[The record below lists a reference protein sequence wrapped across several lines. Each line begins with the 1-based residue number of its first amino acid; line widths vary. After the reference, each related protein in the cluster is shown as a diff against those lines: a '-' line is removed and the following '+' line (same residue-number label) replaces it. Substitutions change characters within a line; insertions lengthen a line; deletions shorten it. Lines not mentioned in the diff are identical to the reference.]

1 MENEKEVVRGS
12 KATAEKVINGH
23 EIIRQNRRLGE
34 RIMGLRK
41 KAGYSRSDF
50 YALLYPDSNEKPSV
64 QAKRMGE
71 IERGNVGEKGAKVI
85 DFPRLAFIASFCHV
99 PLEWLVFGKER
110 NTQAQET
117 DPEKATT
124 KNFLNSVIS
133 LSRAPTV
140 KDISIEVRHPNIN
153 NDYRPG
159 FTLSVDFYK
168 SHLEG
173 AEVLL
178 FFTAEEILDGLDNI
192 KGALALPASTLKD
205 KAIDLTKN
213 RFTDIPLLS
222 TKSGWRFR
230 DSDFDIFDSQDHFDK
245 Y

>member
-85 DFPRLAFIASFCHV
+85 DFPRLAFIASFCHAS
-99 PLEWLVFGKER
+99 LEWLVFGKER

-124 KNFLNSVIS
+124 TNFLNSVIS

>member
-50 YALLYPDSNEKPSV
+50 YALLYPDSNEKPGV

-117 DPEKATT
+117 DLEKATT

-230 DSDFDIFDSQDHFDK
+230 DDDFDIIDSQDHFDK

>member
-41 KAGYSRSDF
+41 KAGYRRSDF

-117 DPEKATT
+117 DLEKATT

-230 DSDFDIFDSQDHFDK
+230 DDDFDIIDSQDHFDK

>member
-1 MENEKEVVRGS
+1 MD
-12 KATAEKVINGH
+12 
-23 EIIRQNRRLGE
+23 
-34 RIMGLRK
+34 LRK

-50 YALLYPDSNEKPSV
+50 YALLYPDSNEKTSV
-64 QAKRMGE
+64 KEKRMGE
-71 IERGNVGEKGAKVI
+71 IERGNVGEKGTKII

-99 PLEWLVFGKER
+99 SLEWLVFGKER

-117 DPEKATT
+117 DPEKTT
-124 KNFLNSVIS
+124 TTNFLNSVIS

-140 KDISIEVRHPNIN
+140 KDISIEVRHPNNN
-153 NDYRPG
+153 NDLRPG

-168 SHLEG
+168 SHLES
-173 AEVLL
+173 ADVLL

-192 KGALALPASTLKD
+192 KGALALPASSLKA
-205 KAIDLTKN
+205 KAIDLTRS
-213 RFTDIPLLS
+213 RFTNIPLLS

-230 DSDFDIFDSQDHFDK
+230 ASDFNIIDSQDHFDK

>member
-12 KATAEKVINGH
+12 KATAGKVINGD
-23 EIIRQNRRLGE
+23 EIIRQNRRLGQ
-34 RIMGLRK
+34 RIMDLRK

-64 QAKRMGE
+64 KEKRMGE
-71 IERGNVGEKGAKVI
+71 IERGNVGEKGTKII

-99 PLEWLVFGKER
+99 SLEWLVFGKER

-117 DPEKATT
+117 DPEKTT
-124 KNFLNSVIS
+124 TTNFLNSVIS

-140 KDISIEVRHPNIN
+140 KDISIEVRHPNN
-153 NDYRPG
+153 NDLRPG

-168 SHLEG
+168 SHLES
-173 AEVLL
+173 ADVLL

-192 KGALALPASTLKD
+192 KGALALPASSLKA
-205 KAIDLTKN
+205 KAIDLTRS

-230 DSDFDIFDSQDHFDK
+230 ASDFNIIDSQDHFDK

>member
-23 EIIRQNRRLGE
+23 EIIRQNMRLGQ
-34 RIMGLRK
+34 RIMDLRK

-50 YALLYPDSNEKPSV
+50 YALLYPDSNEKPNV

-192 KGALALPASTLKD
+192 KGALALPASSLKD

-230 DSDFDIFDSQDHFDK
+230 DEDFLPVPEEDYFDK

>member
-12 KATAEKVINGH
+12 KATAGKVINGD
-23 EIIRQNRRLGE
+23 EIIRQNRRLGQ
-34 RIMGLRK
+34 RIMDLRK

-64 QAKRMGE
+64 KEKRMGE
-71 IERGNVGEKGAKVI
+71 IERGNVGEKGTKII

-99 PLEWLVFGKER
+99 SLEWLVFGKER

-117 DPEKATT
+117 DPEKTT
-124 KNFLNSVIS
+124 TTNFLNSVIS

-140 KDISIEVRHPNIN
+140 KDISIEVRHPNNN
-153 NDYRPG
+153 NDLRPG

-168 SHLEG
+168 SHLES
-173 AEVLL
+173 ADVLL

-192 KGALALPASTLKD
+192 KGALALPASSLKA
-205 KAIDLTKN
+205 KAIDLTRS

-230 DSDFDIFDSQDHFDK
+230 ASDFNIIDSQDHFDK

>member
-12 KATAEKVINGH
+12 KGTAEKVINRD
-23 EIIRQNRRLGE
+23 EIIRQNRRLGQ
-34 RIMGLRK
+34 RIMDLRK

-64 QAKRMGE
+64 QEKRMGE
-71 IERGNVGEKGAKVI
+71 IERGNVGEKGTKII

-99 PLEWLVFGKER
+99 SLERLVFGKER

-124 KNFLNSVIS
+124 TNFLNSVIS

-140 KDISIEVRHPNIN
+140 KDISIEVRHPNNN
-153 NDYRPG
+153 NDFRPG

-168 SHLEG
+168 SHLESTD
-173 AEVLL
+173 VLL

-192 KGALALPASTLKD
+192 KGALALPASSLKA
-205 KAIDLTKN
+205 KAIDLTKS

-230 DSDFDIFDSQDHFDK
+230 ASDFDIIDSQDHFDK

>member
-1 MENEKEVVRGS
+1 MGNEKEVVRGS
-12 KATAEKVINGH
+12 KATAEKVINRD
-23 EIIRQNRRLGE
+23 EIIRQNRRLGQ
-34 RIMGLRK
+34 RIMDLRK

-64 QAKRMGE
+64 QEKRMGE
-71 IERGNVGEKGAKVI
+71 IERGNVGEKGTKII

-99 PLEWLVFGKER
+99 SLERLVFGKER

-124 KNFLNSVIS
+124 TNFLNSVIS

-140 KDISIEVRHPNIN
+140 KDISIEVRHPNNN
-153 NDYRPG
+153 NDLRPG

-168 SHLEG
+168 SHLESTD
-173 AEVLL
+173 VLL

-192 KGALALPASTLKD
+192 KGALALPASSLKA
-205 KAIDLTKN
+205 KAIDLTKS

-230 DSDFDIFDSQDHFDK
+230 ASDFDIIDSQDHFDK

>member
-12 KATAEKVINGH
+12 KATAGKVINGD
-23 EIIRQNRRLGE
+23 EIIRQNRRLGQ
-34 RIMGLRK
+34 RIMDLRK

-64 QAKRMGE
+64 KEKRMGE
-71 IERGNVGEKGAKVI
+71 IERGNVGEKGTKII

-99 PLEWLVFGKER
+99 SLEWLVFGKER

-117 DPEKATT
+117 DPEKTT
-124 KNFLNSVIS
+124 TTNFLNSVIS

-140 KDISIEVRHPNIN
+140 KDISIEVRHPNN
-153 NDYRPG
+153 NDLRPG

-168 SHLEG
+168 SHLES
-173 AEVLL
+173 ADVLL

-192 KGALALPASTLKD
+192 KGALALPASSLKA
-205 KAIDLTKN
+205 KAIDLTRS

-230 DSDFDIFDSQDHFDK
+230 ASDFDIIDSQDHFDK

>member
-12 KATAEKVINGH
+12 KATAGKVINGD
-23 EIIRQNRRLGE
+23 EIIRQNRRLGQ
-34 RIMGLRK
+34 RIMDLRK

-50 YALLYPDSNEKPSV
+50 YALLYPDSNEKTSV
-64 QAKRMGE
+64 KEKRMGE
-71 IERGNVGEKGAKVI
+71 IERGNVGEKGTKII

-99 PLEWLVFGKER
+99 SLEWLVFGKER

-117 DPEKATT
+117 DPEKTT
-124 KNFLNSVIS
+124 TTNFLNSVIS

-140 KDISIEVRHPNIN
+140 KDISIEVRHPNNN
-153 NDYRPG
+153 NDFRPG

-168 SHLEG
+168 SHLES
-173 AEVLL
+173 ADVLL

-192 KGALALPASTLKD
+192 KGALALPASSLKA
-205 KAIDLTKN
+205 KAIDLTRS
-213 RFTDIPLLS
+213 RFTNIPLLS

-230 DSDFDIFDSQDHFDK
+230 ASDFNIIDSQDHFDK

>member
-1 MENEKEVVRGS
+1 MGNEKEVVRGS
-12 KATAEKVINGH
+12 KATAEKVINRD

-34 RIMGLRK
+34 RIMDLRK

-50 YALLYPDSNEKPSV
+50 YALLYPDSNEKPTV
-64 QAKRMGE
+64 QEKRMGE
-71 IERGNVGEKGAKVI
+71 IEKGNVGQKGAKVI

-99 PLEWLVFGKER
+99 SLERLVFGKER

-124 KNFLNSVIS
+124 TNFLNSVIS

-140 KDISIEVRHPNIN
+140 KDISIEVRHPNNN
-153 NDYRPG
+153 NDLRPG

-168 SHLEG
+168 SHLESTD
-173 AEVLL
+173 VLL

-192 KGALALPASTLKD
+192 KGALALPASSLKA
-205 KAIDLTKN
+205 KAIDLTKS

-230 DSDFDIFDSQDHFDK
+230 ASDFDIIDSQDHFDK

>member
-23 EIIRQNRRLGE
+23 EIIRQNMRLGQ
-34 RIMGLRK
+34 RIMDLRK

-192 KGALALPASTLKD
+192 KGALALPASSLKD

-230 DSDFDIFDSQDHFDK
+230 DEDFLPVPEENYFDK

>member
-12 KATAEKVINGH
+12 KGTAEKVINRD
-23 EIIRQNRRLGE
+23 EIIRQNRRLGQ
-34 RIMGLRK
+34 RIMDLRK

-50 YALLYPDSNEKPSV
+50 YALLYPDSKEKPSV
-64 QAKRMGE
+64 QEKRMGE
-71 IERGNVGEKGAKVI
+71 IERGNVGEKGTKII

-99 PLEWLVFGKER
+99 SLERLVFGKER

-124 KNFLNSVIS
+124 TNFLNSVIS

-140 KDISIEVRHPNIN
+140 KDISIEVRHPNNN
-153 NDYRPG
+153 NDLRPG

-168 SHLEG
+168 SHLESTD
-173 AEVLL
+173 VLL

-192 KGALALPASTLKD
+192 KGALALPASSLKA
-205 KAIDLTKN
+205 KAIDLTKS

-230 DSDFDIFDSQDHFDK
+230 ASDFDIIDSQDHFDK

>member
-12 KATAEKVINGH
+12 KATAGKVINGD
-23 EIIRQNRRLGE
+23 EIIRQNRRLGQ
-34 RIMGLRK
+34 RIMDLRK

-64 QAKRMGE
+64 KEKRMGE
-71 IERGNVGEKGAKVI
+71 IERGNVGEKGTKII

-99 PLEWLVFGKER
+99 SLEWLVFGKER

-117 DPEKATT
+117 DPEKTT
-124 KNFLNSVIS
+124 TTNFLNSVVS

-140 KDISIEVRHPNIN
+140 KDISIEVRHPNNN
-153 NDYRPG
+153 NDLRPG

-168 SHLEG
+168 SHLES
-173 AEVLL
+173 ADVLL

-192 KGALALPASTLKD
+192 KGALALPASSLKA
-205 KAIDLTKN
+205 KAIDLTRS

-230 DSDFDIFDSQDHFDK
+230 ASDFNIIDSQDHFDK

>member
-12 KATAEKVINGH
+12 KGTAGKVINRD
-23 EIIRQNRRLGE
+23 EIIRQNRRLGQ
-34 RIMGLRK
+34 RIMDLRK

-64 QAKRMGE
+64 QEKRMGE
-71 IERGNVGEKGAKVI
+71 IERGNVGEKGTKII

-99 PLEWLVFGKER
+99 SLEWLVFGKER

-124 KNFLNSVIS
+124 TNFLNSVIS

-140 KDISIEVRHPNIN
+140 KDISIEVRHPNNN
-153 NDYRPG
+153 NDLRPG

-168 SHLEG
+168 SHLES
-173 AEVLL
+173 ADVLL

-192 KGALALPASTLKD
+192 KGALALPASSLKA
-205 KAIDLTKN
+205 KAIDLTKS

-230 DSDFDIFDSQDHFDK
+230 ASDFDIIDSQDHFDK

>member
-12 KATAEKVINGH
+12 KATAEKVINGD
-23 EIIRQNRRLGE
+23 EIIRQNMRLGQ
-34 RIMGLRK
+34 RIMDLRK

-110 NTQAQET
+110 NTQAQES

-168 SHLEG
+168 SHLEC

-192 KGALALPASTLKD
+192 KGALALPASSLKD
-205 KAIDLTKN
+205 KAIDHKE
-213 RFTDIPLLS
+213 
-222 TKSGWRFR
+222 
-230 DSDFDIFDSQDHFDK
+230 
-245 Y
+245 

>member
-23 EIIRQNRRLGE
+23 EIIRQNRRLGQ
-34 RIMGLRK
+34 RIMDLRK

-64 QAKRMGE
+64 KEKRMGE
-71 IERGNVGEKGAKVI
+71 IERGNVGEKGTKII

-99 PLEWLVFGKER
+99 SLEWLVFGKER

-117 DPEKATT
+117 DPEKTT
-124 KNFLNSVIS
+124 TTNFLNSVIS

-140 KDISIEVRHPNIN
+140 KDISIEVRHPNN
-153 NDYRPG
+153 NDLRPG

-168 SHLEG
+168 SHLES
-173 AEVLL
+173 ADVLL

-192 KGALALPASTLKD
+192 KGALALPASSLKA
-205 KAIDLTKN
+205 KAIDLTRS

-230 DSDFDIFDSQDHFDK
+230 ASDFNIIDSQDHFDK

>member
-1 MENEKEVVRGS
+1 MGNEKEVVRGS
-12 KATAEKVINGH
+12 KATAEKVINRD

-34 RIMGLRK
+34 RIMDLRK

-50 YALLYPDSNEKPSV
+50 YALLYPDSNEKPTV
-64 QAKRMGE
+64 QEKRMGE
-71 IERGNVGEKGAKVI
+71 IERGNVGQKGAKVI

-99 PLEWLVFGKER
+99 SLERLVFGKER

-124 KNFLNSVIS
+124 TNFLNSVIS

-140 KDISIEVRHPNIN
+140 KDISIEVRHPNNN
-153 NDYRPG
+153 NDLRPG

-168 SHLEG
+168 SHLESTD
-173 AEVLL
+173 VLL

-192 KGALALPASTLKD
+192 KGALALPASSLKA
-205 KAIDLTKN
+205 KAIDLTKS

-230 DSDFDIFDSQDHFDK
+230 ASDFDIIDSQDHFDK

>member
-205 KAIDLTKN
+205 KALDLTKN

>member
-1 MENEKEVVRGS
+1 MGNEKEVVRGS
-12 KATAEKVINGH
+12 KATAEKVINRD
-23 EIIRQNRRLGE
+23 EIIRQNRRLGQ
-34 RIMGLRK
+34 RIMDLRK
-41 KAGYSRSDF
+41 KAGYSRADF

-64 QAKRMGE
+64 QEKRMGE
-71 IERGNVGEKGAKVI
+71 IERGNVGEKGTKII

-99 PLEWLVFGKER
+99 SLERLVFGKER

-124 KNFLNSVIS
+124 TNFLNSVIS

-140 KDISIEVRHPNIN
+140 KDISIEVRHPNNN
-153 NDYRPG
+153 NDLRPG

-168 SHLEG
+168 SHLESTD
-173 AEVLL
+173 VLL

-192 KGALALPASTLKD
+192 KGALALPASSLKA
-205 KAIDLTKN
+205 KAIDLTKS

-230 DSDFDIFDSQDHFDK
+230 ASDFDIIDSQDHFDK

>member
-23 EIIRQNRRLGE
+23 EIIRQNMRLGQ
-34 RIMGLRK
+34 RIMDLRK

-117 DPEKATT
+117 DPEKVTT

-192 KGALALPASTLKD
+192 KGALALPASSLKD

-230 DSDFDIFDSQDHFDK
+230 DEDFLPVPEENYFDK

>member
-1 MENEKEVVRGS
+1 MENEKEVVKGS

>member
-12 KATAEKVINGH
+12 KGTAEKVINRD
-23 EIIRQNRRLGE
+23 EIIRQNRRLGQ
-34 RIMGLRK
+34 RIMDLRK

-64 QAKRMGE
+64 QEKRMGE
-71 IERGNVGEKGAKVI
+71 IERGNVGEKGTKII

-99 PLEWLVFGKER
+99 PLERLVFGKER

-124 KNFLNSVIS
+124 TNFLNSVIS

-140 KDISIEVRHPNIN
+140 KDISIEVRHPNNN
-153 NDYRPG
+153 NDLRPG

-168 SHLEG
+168 SHLESTD
-173 AEVLL
+173 VLL

-192 KGALALPASTLKD
+192 KGALALPASSLKA
-205 KAIDLTKN
+205 KAIDLTKS

-230 DSDFDIFDSQDHFDK
+230 ASDFDIIGSQDHFDK